1 MIKCDEIPRN
11 VYITYDIDGVDEYIT
26 DKYPAEYIKKVLNR
40 QYGADDNG
48 YIDTSFGIFKRMTF
62 ADIVFSRSCINN
74 ACYPY
79 KVIYSG
85 PCTIVFFQN
94 GTKEIVRM
102 RPDEKCDDREK
113 DVMYAILKHAIGEKN
128 LKKIFNSAKDYRD
141 EESN

>member
-1 MIKCDEIPRN
+1 MTKYDEILKKAFTTYNDYDR
-11 VYITYDIDGVDEYIT
+11 YITAKCPDEYV
-26 DKYPAEYIKKVLNR
+26 KKSLNQ
-40 QYGADDNG
+40 QYGADAISNR
-48 YIDTSFGIFKRMTF
+48 KTF
-62 ADIVFSRSCINN
+62 SDIVISGSCTYS

-102 RPDEKCDDREK
+102 CPDEKCDDREK
-113 DVMYAILKHAIGEKN
+113 AVMYAILKHAIGKKFI
-128 LKKIFNSAKDYRD
+128 KKIFNSAKDYRD